1 MCIKTE
7 FIDIDERIDGFKQ
20 GNLICIASRPTVGKK
35 IFAYN
40 LVTNIAKRHIP
51 ILIFSLDNNK
61 EQTLKGIYDVIFAIN
76 RAGDNRVYSEEK
88 NVEDVKTSIVVKEN
102 TYILD
107 NILSIEIIEQN
118 ARLMKLQKNIGLIII
133 DYLQLIKIDTTI
145 EDTIKRLKALAKELN
160 VPVLIL
166 SQLSKELESREDNK
180 PTLTDFKKSSAIVD
194 YADTIMFVY
203 KDDYYNEDSE
213 KKSVVEVITAK
224 NKYGNIG
231 TDELLDI
238 RNRYVNISRNLKF

>member
-7 FIDIDERIDGFKQ
+7 FIDIDERIDGLKQ
-20 GNLICIASRPTVGKK
+20 GELICIASRPTVGKK
-35 IFAYN
+35 IFTYN
-40 LVTNIAKRHIP
+40 LVTNIAKRQIP
-51 ILIFSLDNNK
+51 ILIFSLDNSK
-61 EQTLKGIYDVIFAIN
+61 KQTLKGIYDVIFAIN
-76 RAGDNRVYSEEK
+76 RAGDNRVYSEER
-88 NVEDVKTSIVVKEN
+88 NAEDVNTSIVVKEN

-133 DYLQLIKIDTTI
+133 DYLQLIKSDTTI

-166 SQLSKELESREDNK
+166 SQLSRELESREDKK

-203 KDDYYNEDSE
+203 RDDYYNEDSE

-238 RNRYVNISRNLKF
+238 KNRYVNISRD